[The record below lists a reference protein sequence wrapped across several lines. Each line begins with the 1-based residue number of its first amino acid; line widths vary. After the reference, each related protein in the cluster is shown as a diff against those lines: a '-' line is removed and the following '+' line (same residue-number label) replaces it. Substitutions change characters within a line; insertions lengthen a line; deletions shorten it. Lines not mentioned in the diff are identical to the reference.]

1 MGHERSGTL
10 PHSKRWREIVGA
22 IASIEGT
29 AGANVAR
36 IADRTLESVNSRFV
50 RLHKDPG
57 VQAAFGYLIALA
69 SEHLPRERG
78 LASPDT
84 GLNEDPSPAR
94 LVKHL
99 RESVEENGRSIEYS
113 EIASRAGA
121 DAIAEWTKSQSEQGV
136 LFGSVSSAEN
146 VWANS
151 GNAEGFCQVARSF
164 FANFTERYL
173 RYFLEREASAEF
185 NSLEDRDAFNRRLH
199 DHITDVSRHAF
210 EMARITQSFAAG
222 WFNNHARNARPTDRE
237 LEGFLAVAF
246 GKLREEIGRESTE

>member
-10 PHSKRWREIVGA
+10 PHSKRWREIVEA
-22 IASIEGT
+22 IAPPEGSP
-29 AGANVAR
+29 GAHVGSLAE
-36 IADRTLESVNSRFV
+36 RTLKNVNSRFL

-84 GLNEDPSPAR
+84 GLNENPSPAR
-94 LVKHL
+94 LAKHL
-99 RESVEENGRSIEYS
+99 REWVEENRRSIEYS
-113 EIASRAGA
+113 ELASRAGA
-121 DAIAEWTKSQSEQGV
+121 DAIAEWTKSQTEQGV
-136 LFGSVSSAEN
+136 LFGSVSSAES

-173 RYFLEREASAEF
+173 RYFLEREASTEF
-185 NSLEDRDAFNRRLH
+185 NSLEDRDTFNRRLH
-199 DHITDVSRHAF
+199 DHIADVSRHAF
-210 EMARITQSFAAG
+210 ETARITQSFAAG
-222 WFNNHARNARPTDRE
+222 WFNNHARGERPTDRE
-237 LEGFLAVAF
+237 LEGFLAIAF
-246 GKLREEIGRESTE
+246 GKLREEIARECTE